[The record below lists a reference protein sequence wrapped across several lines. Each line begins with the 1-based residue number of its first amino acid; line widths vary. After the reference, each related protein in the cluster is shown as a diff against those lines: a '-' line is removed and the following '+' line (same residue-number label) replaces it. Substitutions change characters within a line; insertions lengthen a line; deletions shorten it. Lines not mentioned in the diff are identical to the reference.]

1 MKPSGYGRMVVA
13 AKRRWPVIALLVVG
27 VALFLTGVVSIGPGA
42 ANKTADSRRQQH
54 KDLDEAATAIKT
66 SVAAEIATV
75 RAAVAAEVTATV
87 KAAVAAEV
95 ATVRA
100 AVAAEVTATIKA
112 AVAAATV
119 KASKPEAG
127 STKQLKFA
135 TATVKKAKPKAG
147 STKQL
152 TRPPQSSKAGGT
164 KQLKFAVAA
173 LSRSI
178 EKQVSNRMTGRAV
191 SQFQPGTLNQ
201 SKIEVFKQCQL
212 PNHSR
217 GFDLQICGVAENRQ
231 WLWITTPKVASTTAT
246 RVWGKD
252 GIRALQVGPACE
264 VLAADQNGSD
274 RQKID
279 QVPQGKDKFDGKTYN
294 TSSVKFGFVR
304 DPFDKLLSAVEEVMF
319 RVLQADIDNF
329 PGITK
334 EAFERARL
342 TTVWDRTLRVGTSLI
357 KKVLK
362 NWDRTLE
369 FGAKRG
375 VWRGAW
381 KGELSSSKA
390 YKELVTAN
398 LQDYLQRL
406 EQGDAQ
412 LPAWDVHFV
421 PQTEWFSSHGLPFH
435 NLRALM
441 DITQR
446 GPADQVS
453 SMPKHS

>member
-1 MKPSGYGRMVVA
+1 MNSSFLKPSGYGRVLVA
-13 AKRRWPVIALLVVG
+13 AKRRWPVIALLAVG
-27 VALFLTGVVSIGPGA
+27 VALFLTGVVSIGPRPT
-42 ANKTADSRRQQH
+42 NKTEDLRRQQH
-54 KDLDEAATAIKT
+54 KDLDEVATAIKT
-66 SVAAEIATV
+66 S
-75 RAAVAAEVTATV
+75 VAAEVTATV

-112 AVAAATV
+112 AIAAATI

-127 STKQLKFA
+127 RTKQLKFA
-135 TATVKKAKPKAG
+135 TATVEKAKPKAG

-152 TRPPQSSKAGGT
+152 MSPPQSGKAGGT
-164 KQLKFAVAA
+164 KQLKFAAGA
-173 LSRSI
+173 GIGTER
-178 EKQVSNRMTGRAV
+178 QVSNRVTDRTV

-252 GIRALQVGPACE
+252 GTRALQVGPACE

-279 QVPQGKDKFDGKTYN
+279 QMPQGKDKFDGKTYN

-319 RVLQADIDNF
+319 RVLEADIDNF
-329 PGITK
+329 PGVITK

-342 TTVWDRTLRVGTSLI
+342 TTMWDRTLRVGTSLI
-357 KKVLK
+357 KSVLK

-453 SMPKHS
+453 SMPTHF